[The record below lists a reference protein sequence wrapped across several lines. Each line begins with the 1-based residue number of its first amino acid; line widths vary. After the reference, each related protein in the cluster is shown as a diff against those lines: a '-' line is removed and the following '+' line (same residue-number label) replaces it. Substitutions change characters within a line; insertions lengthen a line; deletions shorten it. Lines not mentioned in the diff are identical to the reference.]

1 MLNNVKSFILV
12 GIIMAFLD
20 YIYLSSISDF
30 FKKSI
35 LNIQKSKLNFRL
47 IPAILCYVFLIF
59 SLQYFV
65 ISKKGNLIDAFILGI
80 CIYAVFE
87 LTNYATI
94 DKWPLRL
101 VLIDSLWGGILF
113 SLTAFIYLRFLK

>member
-1 MLNNVKSFILV
+1 MLNNVKSFILL

-94 DKWPLRL
+94 NKWPLKL
-101 VLIDSLWGGILF
+101 VIIDSLWGGILF
-113 SLTAFIYLRFLK
+113 SLTAFIYLEFLK

>member
-101 VLIDSLWGGILF
+101 VIIDSLWGGILF
-113 SLTAFIYLRFLK
+113 SLTSFIYLKFLK

>member
-20 YIYLSSISDF
+20 YIYLSNISDF